1 MGGLPTLLK
10 KNTKLSNKNK
20 TLLKQ
25 NKKYIA
31 AWKKMRAKYK
41 NRRARLTRQKLIR
54 ANKKLISAAPKMIPF
69 AAIPVVVAATT
80 YDIKS
85 YCDEIDEMEKFEY
98 ELFGEAAP
106 VDEDD
111 KICGINVEAQL
122 QETANSITGQYE
134 NILMGMQQEYQRDKA
149 FWSEIF
155 DEARREIEA
164 KGYSIKSSFYESL
177 ESTTKYLEEEN
188 NETAQFWKD
197 LFE

>member
-1 MGGLPTLLK
+1 MK
-10 KNTKLSNKNK
+10 WKN
-20 TLLKQ
+20 
-25 NKKYIA
+25 
-31 AWKKMRAKYK
+31 
-41 NRRARLTRQKLIR
+41 
-54 ANKKLISAAPKMIPF
+54 
-69 AAIPVVVAATT
+69 
-80 YDIKS
+80 
-85 YCDEIDEMEKFEY
+85 FEY